1 MQDSKL
7 LIAGTISGNNNVITG
22 FNLTGATTAAAVLSP
37 YSVDLNPGHGTGIDL
52 GEGTPIY
59 LKYVIQTTIT
69 GATGLTVN
77 IVTDSTAA
85 LTATPSVLASQNISA
100 LIAGTFGYIQ
110 VPPLIASSASNGLGQ
125 EFLGASF
132 LALGATVTAGAII
145 AEFTNVVDDPKTFYA
160 SGFAVV

>member
-1 MQDSKL
+1 L
-7 LIAGTISGNNNVITG
+7 
-22 FNLTGATTAAAVLSP
+22 
-37 YSVDLNPGHGTGIDL
+37 
-52 GEGTPIY
+52 Y

-85 LTATPSVLASQNISA
+85 LTATPAVLASQNISA
-100 LIAGTFGYIQ
+100 LTAGTWGYLQ
-110 VPPLIASSASNGLGQ
+110 VPPQIASSSANGLGQ

-145 AEFTNVVDDPKTFYA
+145 AEFTRCRSPADYT
-160 SGFAVV
+160 GFAIY